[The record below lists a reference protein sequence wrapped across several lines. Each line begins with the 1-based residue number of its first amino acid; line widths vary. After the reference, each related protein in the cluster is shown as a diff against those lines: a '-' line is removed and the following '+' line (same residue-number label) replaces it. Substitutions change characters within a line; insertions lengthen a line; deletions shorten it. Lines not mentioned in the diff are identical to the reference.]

1 MRLEVFKKE
10 YGLHIMTKEQLVEK
24 AKTLAESENIA
35 DAFRQ
40 LTDLQKQWRS
50 LENEVESLSDAELG
64 EKFYGYVDTIKAK
77 KSEAYASSEDNKKS
91 IIERAKAALEEK
103 NFKKAGKIFNDLMDE
118 WKSAGRSTKEVD
130 DALWEEFS
138 EVRNQFFANRKAYL
152 ENLEEVHAK
161 AKEVKEQLIERA
173 KEINALES
181 IKEKTAKMAALMEDW
196 KKSGSAGRDADEAL
210 WQTFNVERKAFYA
223 ARNAYYDGLSKQFS
237 ERAEAKKQ
245 IITSA
250 RLNLARSEFTDEEV
264 ESMKQL
270 RKQWKEIGNAG
281 KENEEA
287 LWNEFNQIMNTYF
300 DNMRAYRG

>member
-1 MRLEVFKKE
+1 MRLKVFKKE

-181 IKEKTAKMAALMEDW
+181 IKEKTAKMAVLMEDW

>member
-1 MRLEVFKKE
+1 
-10 YGLHIMTKEQLVEK
+10 MTKEQLVEK
-24 AKTLAESENIA
+24 AKTLAESENLA

-40 LTDLQKQWRS
+40 LPDLQKQWRQQDS
-50 LENEVESLSDAELG
+50 EVESLSDVELADQ
-64 EKFYGYVDTIKAK
+64 FYAYVDAIKAK
-77 KSEAYASSEDNKKS
+77 KNEAFASSEDNKKS

-103 NFKKAGKIFNDLMDE
+103 NFKKAGNIFNDLMAE

-138 EVRNQFFANRKAYL
+138 EVRNQFFANRKAYM

-161 AKEVKEQLIERA
+161 AKEVKEELIQRA
-173 KEINALES
+173 KDINALES

-196 KKSGSAGRDADEAL
+196 KKSGSAGRNADEAL
-210 WQTFNVERKAFYA
+210 WQEFNVERKAFYA
-223 ARNAYYDGLSKQFS
+223 ARNAYYDSLSKQFS

-250 RLNLARSEFTDEEV
+250 RLNLARSEFTDEEI
-264 ESMKQL
+264 ESMKEL
-270 RKQWKEIGNAG
+270 RKQWKTIGNAG

-287 LWNEFNQIMNTYF
+287 LWTEFNQIMNTYF
-300 DNMRAYRG
+300 ENMRAYKG

>member
-91 IIERAKAALEEK
+91 IIERAKTALEEK

-161 AKEVKEQLIERA
+161 AKEVKEELIERA